1 MQRER
6 LPNIPD
12 DIHNDGEPTANSEAE
27 LEKIL
32 WSSVYFA
39 LNRLFDDVRN
49 GSVSRAGCSEINAH
63 GASFLKQD
71 LKLLLLHE
79 LKRHNLTAY
88 GIDLVS
94 NCKELLSNPAS
105 LISKDSLDAV
115 QQLVG

>member
-1 MQRER
+1 MESQQ
-6 LPNIPD
+6 
-12 DIHNDGEPTANSEAE
+12 PTLSRSY
-27 LEKIL
+27 EKY
-32 WSSVYFA
+32 SGRVFYVA
-39 LNRLFDDVRN
+39 LSRLFDDIRN
-49 GSVSRAGCSEINAH
+49 SSVSRAGCSEINAH